1 MTKRFMAKKALE
13 AVHPDLLFE
22 KFFAGC
28 LPLVYCLRMMRAF
41 QLLLLSFV
49 LAPSLRAIQFTPLSI
64 EQLAQESALI
74 VQGTV
79 LSKSCQRDSAGRIFT
94 KVELGIAEVWKGSLA
109 TNRFTVVHGGGILG
123 DRKATVSGQV
133 EYGIGEGVVAFVVFN
148 QRGEGV
154 TLGLAQGKFHIGK
167 EAQTGERLVH
177 NLFHGEA
184 GSRGQGISIPDRV
197 PTQRRLTLAE
207 LKRRVRGELP

>member
-1 MTKRFMAKKALE
+1 MKRESL
-13 AVHPDLLFE
+13 LLFL
-22 KFFAGC
+22 C
-28 LPLVYCLRMMRAF
+28 C
-41 QLLLLSFV
+41 V

-123 DRKATVSGQV
+123 DRRATVSGQV
-133 EYGIGEGVVAFVVFN
+133 EYELGEEVVAFLVFN
-148 QRGEGV
+148 HRGEGV
-154 TLGLAQGKFHIGK
+154 TLGLAQGKFHIWK
-167 EAQTGERLVH
+167 EAETGERLVH
-177 NLFHGEA
+177 NLLHGEIETRRQ
-184 GSRGQGISIPDRV
+184 SVSSSDRL

-207 LKRRVRGELP
+207 LKRRVRGEPA